1 MGSMVSEGDTVRR
14 RRQEKEG
21 KEKKTTRDPIPSM
34 EKEEVLEK
42 RLQVMVGG
50 PVEQEELAEKLEKLL
65 ERNRLGGDGEQRNL
79 LAAHGRQQLLGQDHR
94 GRGLVCS
101 HGPGCQPHRRPGRRQ
116 GKQFQLS

>member
-34 EKEEVLEK
+34 EKEEVLEQ

-65 ERNRLGGDGEQRNL
+65 ERDRLGGDGESVL
-79 LAAHGRQQLLGQDHR
+79 ETPPLIPSDISAQD
-94 GRGLVCS
+94 
-101 HGPGCQPHRRPGRRQ
+101 
-116 GKQFQLS
+116 